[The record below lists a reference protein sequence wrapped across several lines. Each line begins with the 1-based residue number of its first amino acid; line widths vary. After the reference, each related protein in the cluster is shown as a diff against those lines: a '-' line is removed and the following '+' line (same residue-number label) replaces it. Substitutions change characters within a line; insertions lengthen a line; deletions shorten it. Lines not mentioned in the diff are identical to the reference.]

1 MAFLN
6 ETGLQKLWEHIDNK
20 FARIT
25 EVQSMIN
32 NVEAKI
38 PTVPTSLKN
47 PNSLTIK
54 GNGTQSFTYDGSSAK
69 TLNIK
74 PGTNISVSSDTS
86 GNITINATDTNT
98 TYSFT
103 TGDNNGQIAVT
114 PSGGTKQNISV
125 KGLGSAA
132 YTESSAYAAKGPFD
146 NLLQKVDKMQSGETQ
161 VNNAVYAD
169 GAGEATKLTTNAAG
183 STTQPVYFD
192 GGIPKPTTHTLGSSV
207 PGDAKFT
214 DTTYTFATGDNDGQI
229 AVIPLGGTKQ
239 NVPVKGFDG
248 ISSIAYLANTK
259 ANELITGAMAAN
271 KATNVVINNGADV
284 IQFITHNSTTNLPAV
299 INGAILIAYD
309 A

>member
-98 TYSFT
+98 TY
-103 TGDNNGQIAVT
+103 
-114 PSGGTKQNISV
+114 
-125 KGLGSAA
+125 
-132 YTESSAYAAKGPFD
+132 
-146 NLLQKVDKMQSGETQ
+146 
-161 VNNAVYAD
+161 
-169 GAGEATKLTTNAAG
+169 
-183 STTQPVYFD
+183 
-192 GGIPKPTTHTLGSSV
+192 
-207 PGDAKFT
+207 
-214 DTTYTFATGDNDGQI
+214 TFATGDNDGQI